1 MITKNELVLDAYEEM
16 RVSGLTVTP
25 SPGEVTSAIKKMDS
39 MILSWQNKGLCFG
52 YVKSAGYNDIDPTQD
67 SGVSDSD
74 AFAIV
79 YNLAKTLCPMYGKQA
94 DRETKVNAKVS
105 YEGLFSPELT
115 TREQTPYL
123 PRGAGGSSFYG
134 SNIGGYC
141 LNYFQTFEK
150 NAPDYCTTK
159 DIITGQIEFFGIDFN
174 LYLNKFEGDTIA
186 SFIVEDGQGVKV
198 LESAELNGF
207 INIKAQDGAVGNA
220 PVLITITTTS
230 GRVLPET
237 VSFNVIAY

>member
-25 SPGEVTSAIKKMDS
+25 SDGEVTSAIKKMDN
-39 MILSWQNKGLCFG
+39 MILSWQNKGICIA
-52 YVKSAGYNDIDPTQD
+52 YNKSQGYNDIDPNQD
-67 SGVSDSD
+67 SGVSDVN

-79 YNLAKTLCPMYGKQA
+79 MNLSTVLPAMYGKQA
-94 DRETKVNAKVS
+94 DRATKVNAKIA

-123 PRGAGGSSFYG
+123 PTGAGESYFFGNRIS
-134 SNIGGYC
+134 GYC
-141 LNYFQTFEK
+141 FNYFQTFEK

-159 DIITGQIEFFGIDFN
+159 DIITGQIEFYGIDFN
-174 LYLNKFEGDTIA
+174 RYLNKVDGDTIDT
-186 SFIVEDGQGVKV
+186 FTIEDGEGVKI
-198 LESAELNGF
+198 LESAEVGGV
-207 INIKAQDGAVGNA
+207 INIKAQGGVVGYA

-230 GRVLPET
+230 GRVLPDT
-237 VSFNVIAY
+237 VNFNVTAT